1 MGPRKKAK
9 TSASEPMGPAKDDP
23 PAQASA
29 SSDAS
34 NVEPSNPTEPIPV
47 ATQSEESSNNA
58 QVKAVD
64 VSRVKEQFENRK
76 SWYGSWNQKSRP
88 TSELSQEVL
97 STSAP
102 VNRGVEQRKRPSTPG
117 APHSPKRLM
126 SGSSSVKDVPLAA
139 SMTRLEV
146 TSRHNSEAEAAQ
158 KDVDM
163 QDAPEPPAIVVPDPP
178 LPPDPTKQNS
188 AKQDRSK
195 DGSQVKAAASSGW
208 FGWWS
213 RPDGYDEK
221 EEQKKRLADAIT
233 EEAKN
238 TPLPGLTP
246 QSSPEQSTIV
256 PPTSDAS
263 KTSTEEPKVA
273 DQVSTAVVDGT
284 QSRSWFWLWSK
295 TQNAQ
300 AQEVATLPDSKESNK
315 PNDSTTK
322 EPEEPKPADNAKT
335 VGKPSKLPEV
345 VVEDPDKDPLKE
357 PLSRRKSNSWAFW
370 SKEKPGSEQ
379 KADGTVHKQVGE
391 IAVADTPSQS
401 HPEAAQFNEQEAPV
415 PKDKDQGKPKSI
427 QTRGR
432 KEKETPSK
440 PSTPVVSTPSKVTPT
455 ESPNLKP
462 TEQAQ
467 TKQLKQA
474 AKSLKDER
482 VQPDLLLPEFRN
494 TYSLLSEPSFW
505 DKVRRFFLSEGAE
518 SSAPHLHIT
527 KDPPRIKKAIAI
539 GVHGFF
545 PAPIFQAVLGP
556 PTGTSIRF
564 SNQAASA
571 IKSWCEERGWTDVEI
586 EKVALEGEGF
596 IQDRVDTLWKLLLN
610 WIEHIR
616 QADFILVAAHS
627 QGVPVAIMLIAKLIS
642 FGCVNA
648 ARVGVC
654 AMAGI
659 NLGPFAEYRTRM
671 FGASALELFDFS
683 NPDSAVSK
691 KYMTALDEVLKFG
704 VRVVYVGSLDDQLV
718 SLESSTFSNINHP
731 YIYRAV
737 FIDGRLHSPDL

>member
-9 TSASEPMGPAKDDP
+9 TSASEPLNPAKDNP
-23 PAQASA
+23 PAH
-29 SSDAS
+29 SSSSTDNSKA
-34 NVEPSNPTEPIPV
+34 EPPNPTEPVPI
-47 ATQSEESSNNA
+47 ATQGQESSNNA
-58 QVKAVD
+58 QVKAID
-64 VSRVKEQFENRK
+64 ANRIKEQFENRK
-76 SWYGSWNQKSRP
+76 SWYGSWNQKSAP
-88 TSELSQEVL
+88 KAQVSQEVL

-102 VNRGVEQRKRPSTPG
+102 VNKGLEQRKRPSTPG
-117 APHSPKRLM
+117 TPNSPKRLM

-146 TSRHNSEAEAAQ
+146 TSRHSSEAEVSQ
-158 KDVDM
+158 KDEKKEE
-163 QDAPEPPAIVVPDPP
+163 ASEPSTTVVPDPP
-178 LPPDPTKQNS
+178 LPPDPMNQNATKAGQPKENS
-188 AKQDRSK
+188 QAKQP
-195 DGSQVKAAASSGW
+195 ASSGW

-221 EEQKKRLADAIT
+221 EEQKKRQIEAIT

-246 QSSPEQSTIV
+246 QPSPEQSTVV
-256 PPTSDAS
+256 PPTSEG
-263 KTSTEEPKVA
+263 KPLTEEPKLA
-273 DQVSTAVVDGT
+273 DQVSTTAADGT

-295 TQNAQ
+295 SQNAQ
-300 AQEVATLPDSKESNK
+300 VQEVATAPDNKESQKSDDSKKTDTEQAK
-315 PNDSTTK
+315 PVDSSK
-322 EPEEPKPADNAKT
+322 AA
-335 VGKPSKLPEV
+335 GKPSKPPEV
-345 VVEDPDKDPLKE
+345 VVEELAKDTLKE
-357 PLSRRKSNSWAFW
+357 PLTRRKSNSWAFW
-370 SKEKPGSEQ
+370 SKEKPDSEQ
-379 KADGTVHKQVGE
+379 KADGSVHKQVGE

-401 HPEAAQFNEQEAPV
+401 HPEAAQFNEQEAPL
-415 PKDKDQGKPKSI
+415 PKDKDQLKPKAT
-427 QTRGR
+427 QPRGR
-432 KEKETPSK
+432 KEKDTPSK
-440 PSTPVVSTPSKVTPT
+440 PSTPSVSTPSKVTPSQSPTLKAT
-455 ESPNLKP
+455 EPAP
-462 TEQAQ
+462 

-474 AKSLKDER
+474 AKAIKDER

-494 TYSLLSEPSFW
+494 TYSLLSESSFW
-505 DKVRRFFLSEGAE
+505 EKIRRFFLNDSAE
-518 SSAPHLHIT
+518 SSALNLHIT

-539 GVHGFF
+539 GIHGFF

-571 IKSWCEERGWTDVEI
+571 IKSWCEERGWHDVEI

-596 IQDRVDTLWKLLLN
+596 IQERVDTLWKLLLN

-616 QADFILVAAHS
+616 QADFILIAAHS

-654 AMAGI
+654 AMAGV

-683 NPDSAVSK
+683 NPESAVST

-704 VRVVYVGSLDDQLV
+704 VRVVYVGSIDDQLV
-718 SLESSTFSNINHP
+718 SLESSTFSNISHP

-737 FIDGRLHSPDL
+737 FIGGRLHSPDL